1 MKAAVVEH
9 AKTILG
15 EDGEPVYKRLQEAV
29 QDFQQKAVDGAN
41 KKIEDI
47 EQRLNQ
53 IIAAIFSDHEVE
65 YLQSTEAGDK
75 SITLFP
81 VAGRLLL
88 GPKEGHKSGMEYQ
101 GSGTR
106 RTLLWAALR
115 ILSEEKSSTG
125 RPHVLLS
132 PFLRGRCSGKISR
145 NWKRHYRSNLLDG
158 VAMNFEILCRAVND
172 KKCVTAVYKDQQR
185 LFAPHCVGTGKNN
198 EMNVFGYQYGGAS
211 SGKLP
216 NWRCFRV
223 DELDNVEINSDEWM
237 TSSDHSK
244 PNSCVVVAHAQVSF

>member
-1 MKAAVVEH
+1 
-9 AKTILG
+9 
-15 EDGEPVYKRLQEAV
+15 
-29 QDFQQKAVDGAN
+29 
-41 KKIEDI
+41 
-47 EQRLNQ
+47 
-53 IIAAIFSDHEVE
+53 
-65 YLQSTEAGDK
+65 
-75 SITLFP
+75 
-81 VAGRLLL
+81 
-88 GPKEGHKSGMEYQ
+88 
-101 GSGTR
+101 
-106 RTLLWAALR
+106 
-115 ILSEEKSSTG
+115 
-125 RPHVLLS
+125 
-132 PFLRGRCSGKISR
+132 
-145 NWKRHYRSNLLDG
+145 
-158 VAMNFEILCRAVND
+158 MNFEILCRAVND